1 MGVIGIIGIGYNPIY
16 NQAIGTLPG
25 SVTGGTSTGIVD
37 IFNPNLGSGTFV
49 TIPQEETGEG
59 IGTETGT
66 GTGIGTG
73 TGTQAV
79 PLTEREQVIERVR
92 THSDLDPNAK
102 IKILNLA
109 KNRPTLTAQDLRITL
124 ATCLYPTAQGLPNPE
139 GYEYFLRQLE
149 KGETVAGALANARTY
164 YEADKAQS
172 SPSDPNA
179 PDSQDDLIRNG
190 KLVIYALLTLGVLIL
205 INR

>member
-1 MGVIGIIGIGYNPIY
+1 MGVIGIIGIGHKPIY
-16 NQAIGTLPG
+16 NQSVGTLPI
-25 SVTGGTSTGIVD
+25 TGGTSTGFID
-37 IFNPNLGSGTFV
+37 IFNPNLGSGIIV
-49 TIPQEETGEG
+49 TIPQEESS
-59 IGTETGT
+59 TGT
-66 GTGIGTG
+66 GTGTS
-73 TGTQAV
+73 TGTQTQNV
-79 PLTEREQVIERVR
+79 PLTERERVVERVR
-92 THSDLDPNAK
+92 THPDLDPNAK

-109 KNRPTLTAQDLRITL
+109 KNRPTLTAQDLRIIL
-124 ATCLYPTAQGLPNPE
+124 ATCLYPTAQGLPTPE

-179 PDSQDDLIRNG
+179 PDSQDDLIKNG
-190 KLVIYALLTLGVLIL
+190 KLVMYAIIAVVVLIL